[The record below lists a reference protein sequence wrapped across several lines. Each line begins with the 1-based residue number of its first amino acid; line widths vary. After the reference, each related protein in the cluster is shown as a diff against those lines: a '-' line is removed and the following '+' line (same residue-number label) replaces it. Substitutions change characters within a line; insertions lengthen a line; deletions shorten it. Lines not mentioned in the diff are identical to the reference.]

1 PCSEESR
8 AFAVVAVP
16 GVPLRAPLL
25 QGGRLL
31 PGLAGLGEKGAPP
44 LRLRAR
50 RLRGLGRR
58 PRGGGLLLLGPRR
71 PLRRRVF
78 EEVVPG
84 EERDLAARGPVEV
97 GQRLVRRIGTD
108 AVEDVV

>member
-31 PGLAGLGEKGAPP
+31 PGLPGLGEKGAPP

-50 RLRGLGRR
+50 GLRELGRGR
-58 PRGGGLLLLGPRR
+58 RRGRLLLFGRGR
-71 PLRRRVF
+71 PFRRRVL
-78 EEVVPG
+78 EEVVAR
-84 EERDLAARGPVEV
+84 EERDLPARGAVEV
-97 GQRLVRRIGTD
+97 GEGLAG
-108 AVEDVV
+108 